1 MKERIQRLHS
11 WLSQQQ
17 DAMVDLL
24 RDVVNIDSNSHDKA
38 GVDAVGARF
47 VAFLRDNGIS
57 TETISV
63 AAAGDVLI
71 SRLGPSEHGQKPII
85 LLGHRDTVFPTGEVA
100 RRPFS
105 IVDGTAYGPGVC
117 DMKGGLVQNAFVLA
131 AFRYACDA
139 PPPLMLMMTSDEE
152 IGSPYCREIIVEQA
166 RGARAVFNS
175 EPARP
180 TGNVVTDR
188 RGGMALELTIEG
200 RAAHSGGNFTEGIS
214 AIEELARKISALHAL
229 TDVEAGYT
237 VNVGVVAG
245 GQSHNTVAPD
255 ASALIDCRFVT
266 HQQRDALKKNIDEI
280 VARNFVQGTRST
292 LKVKAQF
299 DPMVANDGTRELLRA
314 YQASAAEFGLAVQGE
329 FSGGCAD
336 SGFTHNAGCPSLCGL
351 GPMGWKAH
359 TPQEYLLIDS
369 LVQRAQILAGAVA
382 RVCWQT
388 DLSASR

>member
-1 MKERIQRLHS
+1 MNEHIERLHV

-24 RDVVNIDSNSHDKA
+24 RAAVDIDSNSHDKA
-38 GVDAVGARF
+38 GVDAVGDRF

-57 TETISV
+57 TETV
-63 AAAGDVLI
+63 ALTGAGDVLI
-71 SRLGPSEHGQKPII
+71 SRLGQETPGQSPII

-100 RRPFS
+100 RRPFE

-131 AFRYACDA
+131 AFKHVFEA
-139 PPPLMLMMTSDEE
+139 PPPLTLMMTSDEE
-152 IGSPYCREIIVEQA
+152 IGSPSCRDIIVEHA
-166 RGARAVFNS
+166 RAARAVFNS

-180 TGNVVTDR
+180 TGNVVVAR

-200 RAAHSGGNFTEGIS
+200 KAAHSGGNFTEGIS
-214 AIEELARKISALHAL
+214 AIEEMARKITALHAL

-245 GQSHNTVAPD
+245 GQSHNTVAPS
-255 ASALIDCRFVT
+255 ASALIDCRFIT
-266 HQQRDALKKNIDEI
+266 PLQRDALKAGIDEI
-280 VARNFVQGTRST
+280 VARTFVAGTRSK
-292 LKVKAQF
+292 LAIKAQF
-299 DPMVANDGTRELLRA
+299 DPMVANDGTQELLKA

-336 SGFTHNAGCPSLCGL
+336 SGFTHNAGCPSLCGT

-382 RVCWQT
+382 RIAWPNANG
-388 DLSASR
+388 SAG